1 MAAPKGTMP
10 PGAGKG
16 RPAGTPNKV
25 TTAVKEMIVM
35 ALDNAGGLDY
45 LTRQAEENPKAFLS
59 LLGRVLPL
67 QVTGDADSP
76 LVVQVVKFGEQK

>member
-16 RPAGTPNKV
+16 RPKGTPNKV
-25 TTAVKEMIVM
+25 TGEVKAMILE
-35 ALDNAGGLDY
+35 ALDNAGGVDY
-45 LTRQAEENPKAFLS
+45 LTSQARDNPKAFLS
-59 LLGRVLPL
+59 LVGRVLPL

-76 LVVQVVKFGEQK
+76 LVVQVVKFGSNT